1 MSFPDALNTFNAST
15 PRIRGSFSG
24 GMYDSMNRMLSDTG
38 SMLTAFS
45 NSCAGVMRA
54 AAACDAAVKKIFP
67 RGGVEIDEEMRNLER
82 EIGWDK
88 RTGTF
93 VDALSF
99 PSVAHAST
107 SSSSGRGLF
116 AKTPSHPSVTGA
128 AHRTL
133 SSMRTSSPHAA
144 AAPSRVPVVSVSRP
158 TPVSP
163 PARPVASSAPVTTR
177 TSAASH
183 AMNIPLAT
191 PSHASGLGASLMA
204 RNYREAFETFK
215 TKLFPAL
222 RSCGMFL
229 IKGKEASDSLDVAW
243 RKVAE
248 LNALVGRKFDVT
260 GFNRQASEV
269 QRLIS
274 EHRACCSAAERRIDL
289 QKNFLSNLDH
299 NIRRNIVTVR
309 SRLNDDES
317 RLGRRFGWMK
327 RCLVLLSDVER
338 RYQGVVNQVEDGVSR
353 NQANVTRLNAIAAE
367 LSSKTASLGKAKD
380 GEDLRRASIQSCTN
394 EVTVALRKSQTAHMA
409 IVPKSKLSFTL
420 RTSGSRYVLSPSKSD
435 ALNEGQKTLNACL
448 GLLEA
453 SAAKMMALQKPTER
467 LSPADI
473 NSTDVFPAFIV
484 ADSCVFAHGG
494 RTCCVPIPTTFPLSK
509 PRRFSDAS
517 EIAPFLLRMLCAL
530 PAGSVQITIL
540 DHASGGANGSVF
552 NGLRSGA
559 GTFRLVSRIDE
570 LHSVL
575 KEHSDYIA
583 DLTSSGKFGATDR
596 TWSEYNAHHPKNP
609 LPCKMLVVYSFR
621 GWDWQDVDEFS
632 NLIANGAPAGI
643 NVLFAE
649 DGIAELD
656 DRPRAQVD
664 SWTVARNPVDAS
676 KWAKEGAALSLRH
689 VPMRMPS
696 NTVVGQICVA
706 YVDWLD
712 KRSARASHV
721 FADLFDGIPQWTESS
736 IDGFETVVGWDDAG
750 KPISVRIGG
759 DNQHGLIGGKTGG
772 GKSNLI
778 HVIVC
783 SLCHRYSPEELQICL
798 LDMKDGVEAFRYLDD
813 THSRA
818 WLPHARSILA
828 SDSPH
833 FASTFLDEISHEREK
848 RNDQFRRDGAVNIS
862 GWRRATGKKM
872 PRLLVIADEFTR
884 MFADADSSKESA
896 RKLADILN
904 LGRSCGIH
912 VLLATQNTDS
922 LVTSNASVIL
932 SQTTLRIALPE
943 AKGVLAHGN
952 SGAET
957 LVKPQAILNEFS
969 GAEGKN
975 IVFKHPFFNNETRKP
990 TDVELYRRGIIAGL
1004 SRIRGMG
1011 LPVCRVVDGV
1021 SLQPVPPLAIFRTA
1035 LGPVPPG
1042 ARPRFNILLGR
1053 TDDFSSQPFLVPI
1066 SGDAHNDHLLIVAA
1080 KDPENRKGVWD
1091 GLRTS
1096 VLTSLTL
1103 LPSHQILFYD
1113 PDSDNPLYGT
1123 SFRKGCGVDVL
1134 GAGADENDLKAKLDA
1149 LQTSKAKYRVLVVE
1163 NFDRATFLG
1172 RDEDDPFAAVDE
1184 TSALGIFNSAFD
1196 RKKHA
1201 FTVILFARNPEVAEE
1216 MLGDKKWKCLSQRIA
1231 FGYESPTVLRSIIRG
1246 TELLDNP
1253 GESVFFSSPT
1263 TGGGFRTILPF
1274 VKGGAV

>member
-696 NTVVGQICVA
+696 NAVVGQICAA
-706 YVDWLD
+706 YVECLE
-712 KRSARASHV
+712 KRAARAAHV
-721 FADLFDGIPQWTESS
+721 FADLFEGVPMWSASSADGLEATI
-736 IDGFETVVGWDDAG
+736 GWDASG
-750 KPISVRIGG
+750 NPVKFRIGG
-759 DNQHGLIGGKTGG
+759 DCQHAFIGGPTGK
-772 GKSNLI
+772 GKSNLV
-778 HVIVC
+778 HVILC
-783 SLCHRYSPEELQICL
+783 SLCHKYSPSELQIYL
-798 LDMKDGVEAFRYLDD
+798 LDMKDGVEAFTYVNSK
-813 THSRA
+813 TEQA
-818 WLPHARSILA
+818 WLPHAKAILA

-833 FASTFLDEISHEREK
+833 FAETFLNRVRQESSD
-848 RNDQFRRDGAVNIS
+848 RNNLFKRDGARNIS
-862 GWRRATGKKM
+862 LWRAKTGKTM
-872 PRLLVIADEFTR
+872 PRILLIADEFTR
-884 MFADADSSKESA
+884 MFENSDTAKTTSTALRDVLQLA
-896 RKLADILN
+896 R
-904 LGRSCGIH
+904 STGIH
-912 VLLATQNTDS
+912 VLLATQNPDS
-922 LVTSNASVIL
+922 LKSSDATVMMDQIG
-932 SQTTLRIALPE
+932 LRLALPG
-943 AKGVLAHGN
+943 AATGVLAHGN
-952 SGAET
+952 NGADT
-957 LVKPQAILNEFS
+957 LSIPYCVLNEFKGVGEDKNQVFS
-969 GAEGKN
+969 HPLFDSKETPSNPDRFRQEMEAGIRRFGAGCVAKCEVVN
-975 IVFKHPFFNNETRKP
+975 S
-990 TDVELYRRGIIAGL
+990 VELKPIPPPAEFR
-1004 SRIRGMG
+1004 
-1011 LPVCRVVDGV
+1011 
-1021 SLQPVPPLAIFRTA
+1021 SL
-1035 LGPVPPG
+1035 LGPEPVG
-1042 ARPRFNILLGR
+1042 KQPRFNLLLGR
-1053 TDDFSSQPFLVPI
+1053 VDDFGGKPFSI
-1066 SGDAHNDHLLIVAA
+1066 QIDSGYSEDHLLVSCGRGQ
-1080 KDPENRKGVWD
+1080 DGCPELSG
-1091 GLRTS
+1091 GIRTS
-1096 VLTSLTL
+1096 IVWSLAALRDKRVLVYDPMRDTPRYKNAATWMGFVGDGATADDLKSELEKLRDDKSRHKVLVLENLERTKIIVRDSPFGDPDPATPLGIICSAFTTAKPFTVIVLTS
-1103 LPSHQILFYD
+1103 D
-1113 PDSDNPLYGT
+1113 P
-1123 SFRKGCGVDVL
+1123 
-1134 GAGADENDLKAKLDA
+1134 LKVAK
-1149 LQTSKAKYRVLVVE
+1149 
-1163 NFDRATFLG
+1163 
-1172 RDEDDPFAAVDE
+1172 
-1184 TSALGIFNSAFD
+1184 I
-1196 RKKHA
+1196 
-1201 FTVILFARNPEVAEE
+1201 
-1216 MLGDKKWKCLSQRIA
+1216 LGDSVMDSFSYRIA
-1231 FGYESPTVLRSIIRG
+1231 FGYDSPRTLKEVIRG
-1246 TELLDNP
+1246 TEMLDNP
-1253 GESVFFSSPT
+1253 GESVFYYGPGVRGEFT
-1263 TGGGFRTILPF
+1263 TILPYIDPSCR
-1274 VKGGAV
+1274 KGGTP